1 MGNFEVKALEMIRD
15 WDLQIKELQE
25 KETIQAMFRSAVSSE
40 LARRKAATIK
50 AERLILQSVRF
61 EVKRLLR

>member
-1 MGNFEVKALEMIRD
+1 MGRFEAKALEMIRD

-25 KETIQAMFRSAVSSE
+25 KEAIQAIFRSAVSSQ
-40 LARRKAATIK
+40 LAGREAAAIK
-50 AERLILQSVRF
+50 AERLILQSVRL

>member
-1 MGNFEVKALEMIRD
+1 MGRFEAKALEMIRD

-25 KETIQAMFRSAVSSE
+25 KEAIQAIFRSAVSSE
-40 LARRKAATIK
+40 LARRKAAAIK
-50 AERLILQSVRF
+50 AERLILQSVRL

>member
-25 KETIQAMFRSAVSSE
+25 KEAIQAMFRSAVASE
-40 LARRKAATIK
+40 LVRRKVATIK
-50 AERLILQSVRF
+50 AERLILQSVRL

>member
-1 MGNFEVKALEMIRD
+1 MGKFEAKALEMIRD

-25 KETIQAMFRSAVSSE
+25 KEAIQTMLRSAISSE
-40 LARRKAATIK
+40 LAARKAAAIK

>member
-1 MGNFEVKALEMIRD
+1 MGKFEAKALEMIRD

-25 KETIQAMFRSAVSSE
+25 KEAIQAIFRSAVSSE
-40 LARRKAATIK
+40 LARRKAAAIK
-50 AERLILQSVRF
+50 AERLILQSVRL